1 MHETAYEI
9 TTLTP
14 QHPTPTP
21 GMLPTEIPPG
31 VQMVTLPGGIR
42 TLAYTPQ
49 QAPPAPPV
57 PVAQPIPT
65 WAKTTALLTPTIGG
79 GIAAAGVGLSYAAP
93 GLIAMSEALWA
104 AVALIAAA
112 AIGVPMLLRLG
123 RTAGG
128 GAGRGATHITQ
139 NITASGMFGKATGTI
154 NHR

>member
-9 TTLTP
+9 TTLNH
-14 QHPTPTP
+14 QHPTPKP

-31 VQMVTLPGGIR
+31 VQMVTLPGGVR
-42 TLAYTPQ
+42 TLAYTTQ
-49 QAPPAPPV
+49 QAPPAPAV

-93 GLIAMSEALWA
+93 GLIAMTDALWA

-112 AIGVPMLLRLG
+112 AIGVPMLLRIG

-128 GAGRGATHITQ
+128 GAGRGSTHITQ
-139 NITASGMFGKATGTI
+139 NITASGMFGKANGTI